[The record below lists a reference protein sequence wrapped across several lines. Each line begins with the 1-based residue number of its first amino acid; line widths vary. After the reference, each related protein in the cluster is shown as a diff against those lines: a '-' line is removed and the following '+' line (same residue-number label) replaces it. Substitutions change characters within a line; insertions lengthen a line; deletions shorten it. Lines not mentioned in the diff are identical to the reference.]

1 MSDKRIDFPQPE
13 QERKIHVAWDRF
25 RATSSLP
32 QGSVRASIERSWLR
46 CRSAG
51 VDPRCEQASLRLSEN
66 GLHARCDRHHG
77 LIEASVPLLTEAR
90 ELLSDSGT
98 VMILADPEGFI
109 LRLEGDPRVL
119 GPAGEI
125 LLLPGNNWTERS
137 SGTNAIGTAM
147 AARGPVQVHA
157 AEHYCYGMQQWTCTA
172 TVVRDLTDGQVLGT
186 LDISGLKGTFSHHTL
201 ALVTAAAKQIEE
213 RLAKEEAQRR
223 ARLWEAVVH
232 RFGRLASRGL
242 LIFDREGRLVHE
254 SPETAPALRSLG
266 IEWDPTAACRIDALS
281 AEGDADRTFRDLPD
295 WLRRDW
301 IEAVADPGERLGSVV
316 VVPELAQGGK
326 RRTLAP
332 PLPKPAHEVSQESCA
347 ILGES
352 EIFLRALEKAR
363 RLAAVDVPVLLH
375 GETGTGKEMFA
386 LTIHEGGRYRD
397 GPFIAL
403 NCGGLSRELLAS
415 ELFGYTEGAF
425 TGAKRS
431 GMIGKLEAANGGTL
445 FLDEIGEMPL
455 DLQPYL
461 LRVLEDGRV
470 YPLGSHA
477 SRRVDFRLV
486 AATNRDLKT
495 DVAEGRFRRD
505 LYYRLAVTS
514 VFIPPLR
521 ERIGD
526 ISILVAHFI
535 RLASEK
541 HQIPAKGVESQVL
554 EVMTRYHWPGN
565 VRELRNVV
573 EGMVIVAETETLAV
587 ADLPDEIQN
596 AAGSPLL
603 QAGQNTS
610 AQTASLEGAEREAIR
625 TTILACQGN
634 LTEAARELGIA
645 KSTLYAKV
653 KKHRLERI
661 LASVRDRQ

>member
-1 MSDKRIDFPQPE
+1 MVDRRIDFPQPE
-13 QERKIHVAWDRF
+13 QERTIHAVWARF
-25 RATSSLP
+25 AANSQPPR
-32 QGSVRASIERSWLR
+32 GSVRASIQRSWLR

-51 VDPRCEQASLRLSEN
+51 VDPRFEQASLRLGED

-172 TVVRDLTDGQVLGT
+172 TVVHDPCDGQVLGT

-201 ALVTAAAKQIEE
+201 ALVTAAAKQIEQ

-223 ARLWEAVVH
+223 GRLWEAVFH
-232 RFGRLASRGL
+232 QFGRLASQGL
-242 LIFDREGRLVHE
+242 LIFDRKGRLVHA

-266 IEWDPTAACRIDALS
+266 IDCDPTVGCRIDALS
-281 AEGDADRTFRDLPD
+281 AEGDASRAVPQLPD

-301 IEAVADPGERLGSVV
+301 IEAVADRRERLGSVV
-316 VVPELAQGGK
+316 VVPELARGGT
-326 RRTLAP
+326 RRALASP
-332 PLPKPAHEVSQESCA
+332 FPKPAHDVPQESGA

-352 EIFLRALEKAR
+352 EVFLRALEKAR

-386 LTIHEGGRYRD
+386 LMIHKGGRYRG

-431 GMIGKLEAANGGTL
+431 GKIGKLEAANGGTL

-470 YPLGSHA
+470 YPLGSHC
-477 SRRVDFRLV
+477 SRQVKFRLV

-495 DVAEGRFRRD
+495 DVAESRFRRD

-514 VFIPPLR
+514 ISIPPSGNASVTFR
-521 ERIGD
+521 
-526 ISILVAHFI
+526 SWSST
-535 RLASEK
+535 LA
-541 HQIPAKGVESQVL
+541 G
-554 EVMTRYHWPGN
+554 WPG
-565 VRELRNVV
+565 RSTR
-573 EGMVIVAETETLAV
+573 
-587 ADLPDEIQN
+587 
-596 AAGSPLL
+596 SPSKPS
-603 QAGQNTS
+603 NPRRS
-610 AQTASLEGAEREAIR
+610 R
-625 TTILACQGN
+625 
-634 LTEAARELGIA
+634 
-645 KSTLYAKV
+645 
-653 KKHRLERI
+653 
-661 LASVRDRQ
+661 